1 MTRHTLPARTG
12 LASRGLIRIA
22 STALLGL
29 ALLASPA
36 RAEDRYQLDS
46 NDWKKIAEADPA
58 SPEGKLQKIRRAIAE
73 ERPEDAKD
81 LADDWIDQYPNHPML
96 VEAYLLRGDS
106 RVAKG
111 NEYRALYD
119 YEYVI
124 RMYPGSEQFIT
135 ALEREYQIAQIYSA
149 GRKRK
154 FLGMRMIS
162 AGGEAEEI
170 FIRIQERTP
179 GSELGEKAS
188 LALADHYF
196 KRGEMVNAAE
206 AYDLFLINYPRS
218 QYRERA
224 MLRCIQSNLATFK
237 GPKFDGTGLVEAA
250 QRIKQYQ
257 SEFPAAA
264 DRLGAEALLVRIDE
278 SLGLKSFYNAG
289 WYETRDRR
297 RSAIVMYQR
306 VIRDHPQTAAAR
318 AAMDELI
325 RLEAPLTAEPGR
337 TFSTTR
343 PVAPPPATTRPE
355 AKPAEPKPDA
365 PRAPAKPRNDS
376 RVIDPTEKPAPPEKP
391 APGVPPTNSPVED
404 KP

>member
-1 MTRHTLPARTG
+1 MTRQPPNALLRSA
-12 LASRGLIRIA
+12 I
-22 STALLGL
+22 TALLGT
-29 ALLASPA
+29 ALFASPA
-36 RAEDRYQLDS
+36 LAQDRYSLDA
-46 NDWKKIAEADPA
+46 NDWKKIAQADPG
-58 SPEGKLQKIRRAIAE
+58 SPEGKLQSIRRAIAE
-73 ERPEDAKD
+73 ERPSDAKD
-81 LADDWIDQYPNHPML
+81 LADEWIEQYPNHPML
-96 VEAYLLRGDS
+96 VEAYMLRGDA

-124 RMYPGSEQFIT
+124 RMYPGSEQFNT
-135 ALEREYQIAQIYSA
+135 ALEREFQIAKMYSA

-154 FLGMRMIS
+154 FIGIRMIGAS
-162 AGGEAEEI
+162 GEGEEI

-196 KRGEMVNAAE
+196 VRGEMVYAAE
-206 AYDLFLINYPRS
+206 AYDLFLVNYPRS
-218 QYRERA
+218 QFRERG
-224 MLRCIQSNLATFK
+224 MLRCIQANLATFK
-237 GPKFDGTGLVEAA
+237 GPKFDGTGLIEAA

-278 SLGLKSFYNAG
+278 SLGLKTYYNAG
-289 WYETRDRR
+289 WYETRSRR
-297 RSAIVMYQR
+297 RSAVTMHQR

-325 RLEAPLTAEPGR
+325 RLEAPLTAEPNR
-337 TFSTTR
+337 RFSTTR
-343 PVAPPPATTRPE
+343 PTTQAESQPAAGANG
-355 AKPAEPKPDA
+355 AKTPPDA
-365 PRAPAKPRNDS
+365 PKTPARPRVDS
-376 RVIDPTEKPAPPEKP
+376 RTIDPTEKPAPPEKP
-391 APGVPPTNSPVED
+391 IPGVAPSNSPVED